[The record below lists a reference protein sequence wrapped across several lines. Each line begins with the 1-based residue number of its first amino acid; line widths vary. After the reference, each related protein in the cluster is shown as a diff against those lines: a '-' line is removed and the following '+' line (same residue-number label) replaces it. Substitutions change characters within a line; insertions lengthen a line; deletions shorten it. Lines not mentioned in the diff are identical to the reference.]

1 MTAKSSPG
9 HWMHPNAQ
17 YMVNLDR
24 NHFINP
30 KKNPDMY
37 NRIWLI
43 LSNQLYLIKKLRE
56 HKIPPVTFLLH
67 RKSKNVGSWTTKDEH
82 SAFKS
87 WHNAWLYHWTLRSSY
102 IFWPIN
108 MTWDKFSQYLFI
120 QIIEVDDCTTK
131 YHLNM
136 V

>member
-43 LSNQLYLIKKLRE
+43 LSNQLYLIQKLCE

-67 RKSKNVGSWTTKDEH
+67 RKSKNVGSWTTKDELVL
-82 SAFKS
+82 SRVDIM
-87 WHNAWLYHWTLRSSY
+87 LDY
-102 IFWPIN
+102 
-108 MTWDKFSQYLFI
+108 
-120 QIIEVDDCTTK
+120 IIEYWDPAT
-131 YHLNM
+131 YFGQ
-136 V
+136 